1 MKNFTLLMIIL
12 LSCQVSLAQ
21 ESVSHFQIPTPTGI
35 QIKQDPDIK
44 NLVWNRR
51 STKNFVILS
60 LNDDQGKYL
69 QSNIENM
76 KDWVSSRWGFL
87 SGDFPKSKFEDNSEP
102 GCMVLCVPSKDLMKK
117 LFNLDGSYGEVV
129 KDKDG
134 NIEKR
139 VLWLVLDGT
148 PAETIPPAL
157 TMICLNQLESD
168 YSYNF
173 GFWAV
178 RGMSVL
184 NSTIP
189 KIKSSLKQVKSE
201 LEEGNPMFTKNIFSL
216 TEDDYKK
223 LSPQKREVFDGTSAM
238 ICLLL
243 RKEFGQK
250 NLLDFFKNPST
261 EENFKMV
268 YGFQNFDHLNQTF
281 KRYSKN
287 LITDISNGVTPNS
300 YLQIMP
306 IKYK

>member
-1 MKNFTLLMIIL
+1 MKSFIFLVFVL
-12 LSCQVSLAQ
+12 LSQQFLFAQ
-21 ESVSHFQIPTPTGI
+21 QNVSHFQIPIPTGV
-35 QIKQDPDIK
+35 QVEEDPNIK

-69 QSNIENM
+69 QKNIENM
-76 KDWVSSRWGFL
+76 KDWASSRWGF
-87 SGDFPKSKFEDNSEP
+87 SSEDFPESKVGEKLEP
-102 GCMVLCVPSKDLMKK
+102 GCMVLCVPDKSLMKK
-117 LFNLDGSYGEVV
+117 LFNLEESYGEVV
-129 KDKDG
+129 KSKDG
-134 NIEKR
+134 EIEKR

-157 TMICLNQLESD
+157 TMICLDQLEVD
-168 YSYNF
+168 HNYDF

-184 NSTIP
+184 NSTLP
-189 KIKSSLKQVKSE
+189 KIKSSLNLANKE
-201 LEEGNPMFTKNIFSL
+201 LEDGSFVVEKIFSI
-216 TEDDYKK
+216 TKEDYKK
-223 LSPQKREVFDGTSAM
+223 MSLDQRKIFDGVSAT

-250 NLLDFFKNPST
+250 NLLDFFRNPST
-261 EENFKMV
+261 EQNFKMV
-268 YGFQNFDHLNQTF
+268 YGFQNFNHFTDTF

-287 LITDISNGVTPNS
+287 LTSDISDNVTPNS

-306 IKYK
+306 IKHK